1 MSEEKE
7 TQLKKHEAERFES
20 VSAICTIVLC
30 PVMTLNQHCIQKI
43 ISSKSLSIHV
53 TLHMIILKPAGSTS
67 TIKIMYFNPASKGQ
81 RCTLD

>member
-30 PVMTLNQHCIQKI
+30 PVMTLNQHCIPKI

-53 TLHMIILKPAGSTS
+53 IILKPAGSTS